1 MTLIAERPHAVA
13 VRPVSGALHYLTQTA
28 LAVDVL
34 TIGLAGALA
43 AVGRDWVFAVG
54 PDDTVSTTLTIAG
67 PAMMLL
73 WLASIAVAGG
83 YSKDLFGAGTDEYKV
98 VLHASVAAAA
108 IVGISCF
115 LMKVDL
121 SRGFFLLGFG
131 IGIPLLLV
139 ERYALRQ
146 ALHRARRNGALL
158 QRVIIAGTPAHI
170 DEIAQVLR
178 REAWLGYTVVGA
190 LTTDPTTGEATDAE
204 TPCGI
209 PLLGRTDDLV
219 AAVADLAPDVV
230 FFADGASGCGA
241 RMRRI
246 VWELEAHDVQVVVA
260 PSVADISGERV
271 RVRPVGGLPLIHIEQ
286 PRAVQAGR
294 WAKRTFDLAG
304 SLALLVL
311 FAPLMLVAAARIR
324 WHDGGPVFF
333 RQVRVGRD
341 GTTFPCLKFRTMV
354 VDAEARLA
362 VLQAETG
369 FTYGLFKMKNDPRI
383 TPPGRW
389 LRRFSLDELP
399 QLFNVV
405 RGDMSLI
412 GPRPALPS
420 EAAAYEPDG
429 VRRLRVRPGMTGLWQ
444 VSGRSDLSYEEAVR
458 LDMFYVDNWSM
469 IQDLTILLRTLGAVL
484 RARGAY

>member
-1 MTLIAERPHAVA
+1 MTLIAESPHAVA
-13 VRPVSGALHYLTQTA
+13 VRPVSGALRYLTQTA
-28 LAVDVL
+28 LAADVL
-34 TIGLAGALA
+34 VVVLAGALA
-43 AVGRDWVFAVG
+43 AVGRDWVFAASA
-54 PDDTVSTTLTIAG
+54 DDNVSATLTVAG
-67 PAMMLL
+67 PLMMLL
-73 WLASIAVAGG
+73 WLVSIAVGGG
-83 YSKDLFGAGTDEYKV
+83 YTKDLFGAGTDEYKV

-108 IVGISCF
+108 IVGISCY
-115 LMKVDL
+115 LLKVDL

-131 IGIPLLLV
+131 IGIPLLLG

-146 ALHRARRNGALL
+146 ALHRARTSGSLL
-158 QRVIIAGTPAHI
+158 ERVIIAGTPSHI
-170 DEIAQVLR
+170 DEIAEVLR
-178 REAWLGYTVVGA
+178 RESWLGYSIVGA
-190 LTTDPTTGEATDAE
+190 LTTEEDAVEE

-209 PLLGRTDDLV
+209 PVIGHTDDLV
-219 AAVADLAPDVV
+219 LAVANHAPDVV

-304 SLALLVL
+304 ALALLLV

-324 WHDGGPVFF
+324 RHDGGPVLF

-341 GTTFPCLKFRTMV
+341 GTTFNCLKFRTMV
-354 VDAEARLA
+354 VDAEERLA
-362 VLQAETG
+362 ALQAETG
-369 FTYGLFKMKNDPRI
+369 FSFGLFKMKDDPRI

-420 EAAAYEPDG
+420 EAAAYEPDS

-469 IQDLTILLRTLGAVL
+469 IQDLTILLRTFGAVVG
-484 RARGAY
+484 ARGAY

>member
-1 MTLIAERPHAVA
+1 MTLIAESPRAVA
-13 VRPVSGALHYLTQTA
+13 VSPVNGALRYLTQTA
-28 LAVDVL
+28 LAADVL
-34 TIGLAGALA
+34 AMSLAGTLA
-43 AVGRDWVFAVG
+43 AVGRDWVFAAG
-54 PDDTVSTTLTIAG
+54 PDDNVSTTLTVAG
-67 PAMMLL
+67 PVMMLL

-83 YSKDLFGAGTDEYKV
+83 YRQDLFGAGTDEYKV

-108 IVGISCF
+108 VVGIGCF

-131 IGIPLLLV
+131 LGIPLLLGA
-139 ERYALRQ
+139 RYGLRR
-146 ALHRARRNGALL
+146 ALHRARRGGALL
-158 QRVIIAGTPAHI
+158 QRVVIAGTPTHI
-170 DEIAQVLR
+170 DEIAEVLR

-190 LTTDPTTGEATDAE
+190 LSADATAVDE

-219 AAVADLAPDVV
+219 TTVADLVPDVV

-246 VWELEAHDVQVVVA
+246 VWDLESHDVQVVVA

-294 WAKRTFDLAG
+294 WAKRAFDLAG
-304 SLALLVL
+304 SLALLVA

-324 WHDGGPVFF
+324 WHDGGPVLF
-333 RQVRVGRD
+333 RQERVGRD
-341 GTTFPCLKFRTMV
+341 GATFRCLKFRTMV

-362 VLQAETG
+362 ALQAETG
-369 FTYGLFKMKNDPRI
+369 FTYGLFKMKDDPRV

-389 LRRFSLDELP
+389 LRRLSLDELP
-399 QLFNVV
+399 QLFNVL

-420 EAAAYEPDG
+420 EAAAYEPDS